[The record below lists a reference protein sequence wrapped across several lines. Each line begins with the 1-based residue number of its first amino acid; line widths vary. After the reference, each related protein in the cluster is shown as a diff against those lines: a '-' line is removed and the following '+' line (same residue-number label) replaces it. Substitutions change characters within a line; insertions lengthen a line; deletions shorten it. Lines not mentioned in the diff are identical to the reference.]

1 MLYFISQLTVYVKK
15 TYSVFIYTESKNV
28 ILCMANEDDDD
39 DGGSK
44 LFGRNEIFN
53 DVI

>member
-1 MLYFISQLTVYVKK
+1 MYVKK

-39 DGGSK
+39 DDDGGSK